1 VTSARLPLL
10 APLAPSLG
18 VMGCCT
24 RLSLVALWLL
34 DSGLFECRR
43 SKPGRFAEGFAGV
56 LAFLIGNAM
65 VSTFSECDSSAILAV
80 LDDFRAV
87 ISGLNGVLAAL
98 GAFFG
103 DVSSELAFNGK
114 VTFSGDGVGE
124 GWAICDC
131 DNVDL
136 TDFAGDLTGE

>member
-1 VTSARLPLL
+1 
-10 APLAPSLG
+10 
-18 VMGCCT
+18 MGCCT

-34 DSGLFECRR
+34 DSGLFECRI

-56 LAFLIGNAM
+56 LAFLVGSAM
-65 VSTFSECDSSAILAV
+65 VSFFSEWGSSATLAV
-80 LDDFRAV
+80 LDDLRAV
-87 ISGLNGVLAAL
+87 ISGLNGALATI

-103 DVSSELAFNGK
+103 DVSSVPAFNGN
-114 VTFSGDGVGE
+114 VIFSGDEVGE

-131 DNVDL
+131 DKVDL